1 MANNISALAGLD
13 KLNGTPGSSSSQKV
27 RKKDEMGQN
36 EFLTLLVTQLKHQ
49 DPMDPSNPEEFAVNL
64 AQFTQVEQLTQ
75 INQKLASSSS
85 GSEMGYL
92 TGYLG
97 KKVTLDSDIA
107 HVVGHDAGYLE
118 LDLPSDAASVSVQ
131 LVSADGGV
139 VEQHTVGGLSAG
151 KHSIRMSGLDTE
163 AGDYQVKVNAVSSA
177 GMDLKV
183 SALIAGVVTGIIPG
197 PQPSLLVNGR
207 EIAPTD
213 IREVGLA
220 E

>member
-1 MANNISALAGLD
+1 MASSISALSGLEN
-13 KLNGTPGSSSSQKV
+13 LNGTPGSSSSQKA

-75 INQKLASSSS
+75 INQKLGASSS

-97 KKVTLDSDIA
+97 KKVTLESDVA
-107 HVVGHDAGYLE
+107 HVAGHDAGYL
-118 LDLPSDAASVSVQ
+118 DLNLPADAAALSVQ
-131 LVSADGGV
+131 LVGSDGQV
-139 VEQHTVGGLSAG
+139 VEEHSVGAMTAG
-151 KHSIRMSGLDTE
+151 KHSIRMSGLQAE
-163 AGDYQVKVNAVSSA
+163 SGDYQVKVSA
-177 GMDLKV
+177 I
-183 SALIAGVVTGIIPG
+183 SAAGSQLNVTPRVAGVVTGIIPG
-197 PQPSLLVNGR
+197 PQPSLLVNGK
-207 EIAPTD
+207 EIAPAD